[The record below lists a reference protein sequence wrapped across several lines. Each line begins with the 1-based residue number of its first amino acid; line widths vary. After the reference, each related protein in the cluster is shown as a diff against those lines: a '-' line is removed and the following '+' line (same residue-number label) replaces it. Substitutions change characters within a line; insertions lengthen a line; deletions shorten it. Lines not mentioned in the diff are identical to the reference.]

1 MGDRDEKAATE
12 CTVCTRPGRPHGG
25 AAVARLNNDAQWIV
39 LMGFLVS
46 FSFFFLALVINQ
58 STLVGQS
65 TAESVIEFPKND
77 IRDVSQVIKEHA
89 QNNGQITDPVHDD
102 IINVSLKK
110 QGAVVNYTL
119 DLAGTGL
126 GHDPMIDKN
135 NYSLIHFNNGVTEY
149 NENWTS
155 K

>member
-1 MGDRDEKAATE
+1 
-12 CTVCTRPGRPHGG
+12 
-25 AAVARLNNDAQWIV
+25 VARLNNDAQWIV

-77 IRDVSQVIKEHA
+77 IRDIRQVIIEHA
-89 QNNGQITDPVHDD
+89 QDNPVPNDKVLYD
-102 IINVSLKK
+102 IQKIALIRE
-110 QGAVVNYTL
+110 GAVVNYTL
-119 DLAGTGL
+119 DTTFYSPLFY
-126 GHDPMIDKN
+126 GHPASIDKN
-135 NYSLIHFNNGVTEY
+135 NYSEIHYNNGVTAY
-149 NENWTS
+149 NETWTS

>member
-1 MGDRDEKAATE
+1 
-12 CTVCTRPGRPHGG
+12 
-25 AAVARLNNDAQWIV
+25 VARLNNHAQWIV

-77 IRDVSQVIKEHA
+77 IRDISQVIKEHA
-89 QNNGQITDPVHDD
+89 QNNGRIGDPIQGD
-102 IINVSLKK
+102 IVNISLIRK
-110 QGAVVNYTL
+110 GAVVNYTL
-119 DLAGTGL
+119 NLAGIPANPL
-126 GHDPMIDKN
+126 DHLRDVDKN
-135 NYSLIHFNNGVTEY
+135 NYSLIHYNNGVTEY